1 MKRLEKPQE
10 QSTRELLVFRMI
22 GKMEPANMRAS
33 HFKEKQHIKYVKKVG
48 AYVENR
54 EKNSSFVKTQ
64 NM

>member
-1 MKRLEKPQE
+1 
-10 QSTRELLVFRMI
+10 MI

-48 AYVENR
+48 AYVGNR